1 MLTFQLVTD
10 ELEIGNITFTTF
22 DVGGH
27 QQARRIW
34 SNFFPEVNG
43 IVFLIDTADTERLS
57 EAKVELDKLFAI
69 EGLDQVPFLILGNKI
84 DAEGAVSEETLR
96 EVLGLWHT
104 TGKGKVRLNGIR
116 PLEVFM
122 W

>member
-1 MLTFQLVTD
+1 LLTFQLVTD

-34 SNFFPEVNG
+34 SNFFPEMNG
-43 IVFLIDTADTERLS
+43 IVFLIDAADIERLS
-57 EAKVELDKLFAI
+57 EAKVELDKLLAI

-96 EVLGLWHT
+96 GVLGLWHT